1 MALRKKM
8 TRRIRGRNK
17 MVYLIV
23 CILSVLLWF
32 AFTIIAK
39 LIDLSNKNK
48 EWYKALQKRLEEEQ

>member
-1 MALRKKM
+1 
-8 TRRIRGRNK
+8 

-32 AFTIIAK
+32 AFTTIAK